1 MPSFLSSS
9 AGTQIFLLS
18 GEVRRRWESLR
29 KYRKKRG
36 YTQEKLSGDTGVS
49 REAISRCEGGH
60 SDMKPDALIKLC
72 VKLRVS
78 ADVIFGIV
86 PDPHPDEKTDNKH
99 QEDEVSDNYSRFISG
114 SEMGNAFFNFYFCL
128 TPENRAIIQKIVI
141 SLYEQQRHGR

>member
-1 MPSFLSSS
+1 MGKLCDADSDKIKRG
-9 AGTQIFLLS
+9 A
-18 GEVRRRWESLR
+18 RLR

-49 REAISRCEGGH
+49 REVISRCEGGH

-78 ADVIFGIV
+78 ADVILGIV
-86 PDPHPDEKTDNKH
+86 PDALPDGNADNKQ
-99 QEDEVSDNYSRFISG
+99 QEDEVSDNYARFTSG
-114 SEMGNAFFNFYFCL
+114 RENEGVFLESYYCL
-128 TPENRAIIQKIVI
+128 TPENRAIIQKIVT